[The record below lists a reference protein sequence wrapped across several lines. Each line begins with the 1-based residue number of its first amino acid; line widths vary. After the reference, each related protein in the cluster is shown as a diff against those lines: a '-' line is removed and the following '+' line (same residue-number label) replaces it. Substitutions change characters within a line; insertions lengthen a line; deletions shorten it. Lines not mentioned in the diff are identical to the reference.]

1 MGTCYFS
8 FFLFFFKRGRR
19 LLVSSWL
26 FRQAPSSIG
35 TTTLFMLGSF
45 SGRITSSWAVV
56 SGSAHDY
63 TSQRTPKRRS
73 SCLFCFSFAL
83 LICVPVVVG
92 QNRTHKATNAWKGE
106 GGWGPR
112 HAGSDDDQ
120 AGCWRG
126 RSGGRGQ
133 FAGTHT
139 LTVSLALL
147 AVAVFYLFIFSL
159 WGRVITPFPLSH
171 TYIQ

>member
-73 SCLFCFSFAL
+73 SCFVFHLLFSYVSPL
-83 LICVPVVVG
+83 LLGKTGHTKQRMHGRERAAGDQGMLEVMTIRLVV
-92 QNRTHKATNAWKGE
+92 GE
-106 GGWGPR
+106 GGRGGE
-112 HAGSDDDQ
+112 GSLQ
-120 AGCWRG
+120 GHIRSQYHWPYSLWQYFTYSFSP
-126 RSGGRGQ
+126 SGGV
-133 FAGTHT
+133 
-139 LTVSLALL
+139 L
-147 AVAVFYLFIFSL
+147 
-159 WGRVITPFPLSH
+159 
-171 TYIQ
+171 